1 MNTTLQVDCTV
12 LMFILSVLEL
22 VEKQLK
28 SYVDEDELEIEGIL
42 MYSVEVYT
50 IDRMIEPAQIMW
62 DMV

>member
-42 MYSVEVYT
+42 MSSVEVYT